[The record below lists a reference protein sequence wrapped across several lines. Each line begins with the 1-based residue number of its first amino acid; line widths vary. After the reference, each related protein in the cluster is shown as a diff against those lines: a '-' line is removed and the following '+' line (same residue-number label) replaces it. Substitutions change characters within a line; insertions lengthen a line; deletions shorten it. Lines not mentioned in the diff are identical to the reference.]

1 MFLSQYQS
9 FFITLFRYI
18 CLFQNQLLVNLD
30 LKPRNLAQITV
41 FCLFFIS
48 VLTSSF
54 IILGSDPPLTLQA
67 CLGNYVMLYDRN
79 GHNICNQ
86 DNQVIN
92 FGCKLSYATYMVL
105 SSNLVESF
113 LLFKCFSKI
122 RNQNENVQ
130 ELIGKESYTRRRR
143 DNGILIRISVIQ
155 WCVEMCNLV
164 FYFIYVIFFLG
175 WNQNV
180 DKFFNI
186 YNVAFVMMVQP
197 AFYVSADANFRAIWA
212 KYGIVQAVKS
222 IFKK

>member
-30 LKPRNLAQITV
+30 LKPRTLAQITV
-41 FCLFFIS
+41 YCLFFVS
-48 VLTSSF
+48 FLTSSL
-54 IILGSDPPLTLQA
+54 IILGSDPTLTLQA

-79 GHNICNQ
+79 GQNICSQGNQ
-86 DNQVIN
+86 AIKI
-92 FGCKLSYATYMVL
+92 GCKLSYATYMVL
-105 SSNLVESF
+105 SSNMVESY

-122 RNQNENVQ
+122 GNQNENVQ
-130 ELIGKESYTRRRR
+130 SMIDKESYTRRRR
-143 DNGILIRISVIQ
+143 DNGVLIRISVIQ

-164 FYFIYVIFFLG
+164 FYFIYVIFFIG
-175 WNQNV
+175 WNLHV

-186 YNVAFVMMVQP
+186 YNVAFVMIVQP
-197 AFYVSADANFRAIWA
+197 AFYVSADANFRAILA

-222 IFKK
+222 IFRK